1 MFDAFICF
9 RNLLSL
15 FLKKNKTPVKFLL
28 IWQDFI
34 FFAITND
41 TVLRII
47 GNGEIHLYFYAF
59 SK

>member
-1 MFDAFICF
+1 M
-9 RNLLSL
+9 LLYAL
-15 FLKKNKTPVKFLL
+15 GIYFLYFLKKNKTPVKFLL
-28 IWQDFI
+28 IWQEFI

-59 SK
+59 NK